1 MDFTLVFTGYFAKE
15 YDKWAAELT
24 WFYFIFSLS
33 PHLVDFVF
41 PDQPVVLRDN
51 PRRAAGQEVGP
62 PLPADLRHVHELDR
76 GHLLLCHLDDLNHW
90 VHPQDTGL
98 RHGVEVGTNDRKV
111 SSKKKLII
119 WITQPLRFFGSF
131 LAIGTSIPEVI
142 SSLIVSRQGK
152 GSMAVSNS
160 IGSNTFDILLCLGLP
175 WLIQAS

>member
-111 SSKKKLII
+111 SSKKSL
-119 WITQPLRFFGSF
+119 LFGSRNLYVS
-131 LAIGTSIPEVI
+131 LAASWLLAPPFPR
-142 SSLIVSRQGK
+142 SSP
-152 GSMAVSNS
+152 A
-160 IGSNTFDILLCLGLP
+160 
-175 WLIQAS
+175 